1 MQYNNRSRV
10 EKKLKNQSLEAS
22 LLRRKEV
29 IKAKQAHKAQGI
41 PIQKQTMA
49 MFTCGEA
56 FSLDDIFGKLPPPP
70 SIGGTIM
77 MEGGEDPAS
86 FQQLSV
92 EEQLPILKREL
103 VSFKD
108 AVRIK
113 DVDLEDL
120 RQELK
125 FYTIKNEELMDVV
138 NTFRCPSDTKS
149 YELMRMKSEQNSEL
163 TLQVHSLRDLLDK
176 SGTEIDQL
184 QHQITTHVAANN
196 ALSSVKT
203 VNQRLQVQLNGL
215 AKTLDNVTVSSVDI
229 PSEWI
234 NAPWMMKAIGGIADG
249 EKKGYNNNSK
259 DDSGNSSHST
269 TIQTITRKVIAMEA
283 DRQRLLKES
292 MLIHQSDT
300 SKENRIVE
308 LERQVHQMQYD
319 QNEVQA
325 TNSSLRKQMMVR
337 EGKITALEKLFQ
349 SINANRSSDT
359 NTDVIDYD
367 DDSSADDEDMEDVD
381 IGSTATGVGQ
391 QQNFDDIF
399 TNIWAKFS
407 GDTTPV
413 VVKTNNINRRQNT
426 ATNTMIVGGPFTVK
440 EQYESSQLIV
450 TDLTARLEESII
462 QSTSYKKKAE
472 LREGLLRDVI
482 QQYKELQAEH
492 SASKDHLRKMKH
504 KIAVLLQFEQE
515 RAEERKVAQEK
526 EDASS
531 SSPNNEA
538 KTVDTLKGA
547 NTTTASQQRH
557 EFLEDHSRTFDT
569 SDCSTGSSE
578 NPCYGNDDGSTASSS
593 LYTTNGL
600 DKKFVLE
607 DYKRLENECD
617 RLQHEYDTAIS
628 MITSLEEQLKEAE
641 SEIYENQK
649 ASTEKGHKIAVLQ
662 KEKFVL
668 QERIIDVTAKIAETQ
683 STHTKCSIEVDSDLK
698 SVESNVALRIA
709 QIESC
714 TPASETTEDEDEDY
728 YYEEEE
734 EDGDE
739 DEDKTDEDTTAGD
752 NRTEEEEDYYYY
764 EVIEEDEGETG
775 EDDTTTTT
783 TGMEKPTDLVSSSE
797 SSAETDG
804 DTVTATSDY
813 QVEILA
819 ADYQV
824 EILSKENQQL

>member
-1 MQYNNRSRV
+1 
-10 EKKLKNQSLEAS
+10 
-22 LLRRKEV
+22 
-29 IKAKQAHKAQGI
+29 
-41 PIQKQTMA
+41 
-49 MFTCGEA
+49 
-56 FSLDDIFGKLPPPP
+56 
-70 SIGGTIM
+70 M

-249 EKKGYNNNSK
+249 EEKGYNNNSK

-319 QNEVQA
+319 QDEVQA
-325 TNSSLRKQMMVR
+325 TNSSLRKQMTVR

-426 ATNTMIVGGPFTVK
+426 TTNTMIVGGPFTVK

-628 MITSLEEQLKEAE
+628 MITSLEEQLKEADKLLE
-641 SEIYENQK
+641 EKDAVDRQSAK
-649 ASTEKGHKIAVLQ
+649 AQ
-662 KEKFVL
+662 
-668 QERIIDVTAKIAETQ
+668 
-683 STHTKCSIEVDSDLK
+683 
-698 SVESNVALRIA
+698 SNVALRIA

-728 YYEEEE
+728 YYYEEEE
-734 EDGDE
+734 VEEEVEEE
-739 DEDKTDEDTTAGD
+739 DEDKTGENTTAGD
-752 NRTEEEEDYYYY
+752 NRTEKEEDYYYY
-764 EVIEEDEGETG
+764 EVTEEDEGETG

-783 TGMEKPTDLVSSSE
+783 TGTETSTDLVSSSE

-804 DTVTATSDY
+804 DAVTATS
-813 QVEILA
+813 
-819 ADYQV
+819 DYQV
-824 EILSKENQQL
+824 EILSKENQQLEIVLYSS

>member
-1 MQYNNRSRV
+1 
-10 EKKLKNQSLEAS
+10 
-22 LLRRKEV
+22 
-29 IKAKQAHKAQGI
+29 
-41 PIQKQTMA
+41 
-49 MFTCGEA
+49 
-56 FSLDDIFGKLPPPP
+56 
-70 SIGGTIM
+70 M

-249 EKKGYNNNSK
+249 EEKGYNNNSK

-325 TNSSLRKQMMVR
+325 TNSSLRKQMTVR

-628 MITSLEEQLKEAE
+628 MITSLEEQLKEADKLLE
-641 SEIYENQK
+641 EKDAVDRQSAK
-649 ASTEKGHKIAVLQ
+649 AQ
-662 KEKFVL
+662 
-668 QERIIDVTAKIAETQ
+668 
-683 STHTKCSIEVDSDLK
+683 
-698 SVESNVALRIA
+698 SNVALRIA

-728 YYEEEE
+728 YYYEEEE
-734 EDGDE
+734 VEEEVEEE
-739 DEDKTDEDTTAGD
+739 DEDKTGENTTAGD
-752 NRTEEEEDYYYY
+752 NRTEKEEDYYYY
-764 EVIEEDEGETG
+764 EVTEEDEGETG

-783 TGMEKPTDLVSSSE
+783 TGTETSTDLVSSSE

-804 DTVTATSDY
+804 DAVTATS
-813 QVEILA
+813 
-819 ADYQV
+819 DYQV
-824 EILSKENQQL
+824 EILSKENQQLEIVLYSS

>member
-1 MQYNNRSRV
+1 
-10 EKKLKNQSLEAS
+10 
-22 LLRRKEV
+22 
-29 IKAKQAHKAQGI
+29 
-41 PIQKQTMA
+41 
-49 MFTCGEA
+49 
-56 FSLDDIFGKLPPPP
+56 
-70 SIGGTIM
+70 M

-249 EKKGYNNNSK
+249 EEKGYNNNSK

-325 TNSSLRKQMMVR
+325 TNSSLRKQMTVR

-426 ATNTMIVGGPFTVK
+426 TTNTMIVGGPITVK

-628 MITSLEEQLKEAE
+628 MITSLEEQLKEADKLLE
-641 SEIYENQK
+641 EKDAVDRQSAK
-649 ASTEKGHKIAVLQ
+649 AQ
-662 KEKFVL
+662 
-668 QERIIDVTAKIAETQ
+668 
-683 STHTKCSIEVDSDLK
+683 
-698 SVESNVALRIA
+698 SNVALRIA

-728 YYEEEE
+728 YYYEEEE
-734 EDGDE
+734 VEEEVEEE
-739 DEDKTDEDTTAGD
+739 DEDKTGENTTAGD
-752 NRTEEEEDYYYY
+752 NRTEKEEDYYYY
-764 EVIEEDEGETG
+764 EVTEEDEGETG

-783 TGMEKPTDLVSSSE
+783 TGTETSTDLVSSSE

-804 DTVTATSDY
+804 DAVTATS
-813 QVEILA
+813 
-819 ADYQV
+819 DYQV
-824 EILSKENQQL
+824 EILSKENQQLEIVLYSS